1 MKITLYK
8 TTDQNNTINKNLTDP
23 LEININLKRSED
35 QERPRLLL
43 KNDNDKYNG
52 YNYAYIDFFKRYY
65 FVESTSNNNDRIIEL
80 QLETDVLETYKDDIL
95 ETNAEN
101 NAYYS
106 SSENLDIR
114 KNEDIYSSNITLPET
129 NSMVIVTTGSGG
141 GNKWK

>member
-1 MKITLYK
+1 MKVTLYK

-43 KNDNDKYNG
+43 KNDNDKYTG
-52 YNYAYIDFFKRYY
+52 YNYAYIEFFKRYY

-101 NAYYS
+101 ITYYS

-129 NSMVIVTTGSGG
+129 NSMIIVTTGSGG

>member
-1 MKITLYK
+1 MKVTLYK

-43 KNDNDKYNG
+43 KNDNDKYKG

-95 ETNAEN
+95 NAQATTLNYYSNEGVISAKKRKDVYRSDVTLENAETTLMSVITGGLN
-101 NAYYS
+101 N
-106 SSENLDIR
+106 D
-114 KNEDIYSSNITLPET
+114 
-129 NSMVIVTTGSGG
+129 
-141 GNKWK
+141 

>member
-1 MKITLYK
+1 MRVTLYK
-8 TTDQNNTINKNLTDP
+8 TTDQNNTINKSLTDP

-43 KNDNDKYNG
+43 KNDNDKYTG

-101 NAYYS
+101 INYYS
-106 SSENLDIR
+106 SNENLDIR

-129 NSMVIVTTGSGG
+129 NSMIIVTTGSGG
-141 GNKWK
+141 GNK

>member
-1 MKITLYK
+1 MKVTLYK

-23 LEININLKRSED
+23 LEININLKRTED

-95 ETNAEN
+95 NAQASNISYYPDN
-101 NAYYS
+101 NIS
-106 SSENLDIR
+106 DVR
-114 KNEDIYSSNITLPET
+114 KRKDIYSSDVTLSDDT
-129 NSMVIVTTGSGG
+129 TMILVTTGSGG
-141 GNKWK
+141 ANK

>member
-1 MKITLYK
+1 MKVTLYK
-8 TTDQNNTINKNLTDP
+8 TTEQNNTINKKITDP

-43 KNDNDKYNG
+43 KNDNDKYKG

-95 ETNAEN
+95 NATGNITTKVGSSYTNN
-101 NAYYS
+101 SVNS
-106 SSENLDIR
+106 DIR
-114 KNEDIYSSNITLPET
+114 KDHTIYKSNVTPERKQTNVLIT
-129 NSMVIVTTGSGG
+129 IGG
-141 GNKWK
+141 

>member
-43 KNDNDKYNG
+43 QNDNDKYKG

-80 QLETDVLETYKDDIL
+80 QLETDVLETYKNDIL
-95 ETNAEN
+95 NAQASNISYYPDN
-101 NAYYS
+101 NVTDA
-106 SSENLDIR
+106 R
-114 KNEDIYSSNITLPET
+114 KRKDIYTSDVTLSDDT
-129 NSMVIVTTGSGG
+129 TMILVTTGSGG
-141 GNKWK
+141 ANT

>member
-1 MKITLYK
+1 MKVTLYK
-8 TTDQNNTINKNLTDP
+8 TTDQNNTINKKLTDP

-101 NAYYS
+101 ITYYS

-114 KNEDIYSSNITLPET
+114 KNEDIYSSNIALPET

-141 GNKWK
+141 GNAE

>member
-1 MKITLYK
+1 MKVTLYK

-23 LEININLKRSED
+23 LEISINLKRSEE

-43 KNDNDKYNG
+43 KNDNDKYKG

-95 ETNAEN
+95 NAQASNISYYPDN
-101 NAYYS
+101 N
-106 SSENLDIR
+106 NTDVR
-114 KNEDIYSSNITLPET
+114 KRKDIYSSDVTLSDDT
-129 NSMVIVTTGSGG
+129 TMILVTTGSGG
-141 GNKWK
+141 ANK

>member
-1 MKITLYK
+1 MKVILYK

-43 KNDNDKYNG
+43 KNDNDKYKG

-95 ETNAEN
+95 NGSYYNFSSDYQSKNNYTIKQDKTIIKSDVTLPDEN
-101 NAYYS
+101 NII
-106 SSENLDIR
+106 L
-114 KNEDIYSSNITLPET
+114 
-129 NSMVIVTTGSGG
+129 VTIGG
-141 GNKWK
+141 

>member
-8 TTDQNNTINKNLTDP
+8 TKDQNNTINKNLTDP
-23 LEININLKRSED
+23 LEVNINLKRSED

-43 KNDNDKYNG
+43 KNDNDKYTG

-95 ETNAEN
+95 ETDVTTN
-101 NAYYS
+101 NYYPD
-106 SSENLDIR
+106 NGNTDVR

-141 GNKWK
+141 GNTE

>member
-1 MKITLYK
+1 MKVTLYK

-43 KNDNDKYNG
+43 KNDNDKYTG
-52 YNYAYIDFFKRYY
+52 YNYAYIEFFKRYY

-95 ETNAEN
+95 ETDVTTDNYYPDNEN
-101 NAYYS
+101 T
-106 SSENLDIR
+106 DIR
-114 KNEDIYSSNITLPET
+114 KKEDVYSSNITLPET

-141 GNKWK
+141 GNAE

>member
-43 KNDNDKYNG
+43 KNDNDKYKG

-95 ETNAEN
+95 NATGNITTKVGSSYTNN
-101 NAYYS
+101 SVNS
-106 SSENLDIR
+106 DIR
-114 KNEDIYSSNITLPET
+114 KDHTIYKSNVTPERKQTNVLIT
-129 NSMVIVTTGSGG
+129 IGG
-141 GNKWK
+141 

>member
-1 MKITLYK
+1 MKVTLYK
-8 TTDQNNTINKNLTDP
+8 TTDQNNTINKKLTDP

-43 KNDNDKYNG
+43 KNDNDIYNG

-101 NAYYS
+101 NTYYS

-141 GNKWK
+141 GNAE

>member
-1 MKITLYK
+1 M
-8 TTDQNNTINKNLTDP
+8 DQNNTINKNLTDP

-101 NAYYS
+101 NTYYS

-141 GNKWK
+141 GNAE

>member
-23 LEININLKRSED
+23 LKININLKRSED
-35 QERPRLLL
+35 HERPRLLL
-43 KNDNDKYNG
+43 KNDNDKYTG

-95 ETNAEN
+95 NAQATTLNYYSNEGVVSAKKHKDVYYSDVTLEN
-101 NAYYS
+101 NETTLMS
-106 SSENLDIR
+106 V
-114 KNEDIYSSNITLPET
+114 IT
-129 NSMVIVTTGSGG
+129 GG
-141 GNKWK
+141 LNND

>member
-101 NAYYS
+101 ITYYS

-141 GNKWK
+141 GNK

>member
-1 MKITLYK
+1 MKVTLYK
-8 TTDQNNTINKNLTDP
+8 TTDQNNTINKKLTDP

-35 QERPRLLL
+35 HERPRLLL
-43 KNDNDKYNG
+43 KNDNDKYTG

-101 NAYYS
+101 ITYYS

-141 GNKWK
+141 GNAE

>member
-1 MKITLYK
+1 MKVTLYK
-8 TTDQNNTINKNLTDP
+8 ITDQNNTINKNLTDP

-43 KNDNDKYNG
+43 KNDNDKYTG

-95 ETNAEN
+95 NAQASNISYYPDN
-101 NAYYS
+101 NIT
-106 SSENLDIR
+106 DVR
-114 KNEDIYSSNITLPET
+114 KRKDIYSSDVTLSDDT
-129 NSMVIVTTGSGG
+129 TMILVTTGSGG
-141 GNKWK
+141 ANK

>member
-1 MKITLYK
+1 MEVILYK
-8 TTDQNNTINKNLTDP
+8 TTDQNNTINKILNDP

-43 KNDNDKYNG
+43 KNDNDKYTG

-95 ETNAEN
+95 ETDVTTDN
-101 NAYYS
+101 YYPD
-106 SSENLDIR
+106 NRNTDVR
-114 KNEDIYSSNITLPET
+114 KKEDVYSSNITLPET

-141 GNKWK
+141 GNK

>member
-1 MKITLYK
+1 MKVTLYK

-43 KNDNDKYNG
+43 KNDNDKYKG

-95 ETNAEN
+95 NATGNITTKVGSSYTNN
-101 NAYYS
+101 SVNS
-106 SSENLDIR
+106 DIR
-114 KNEDIYSSNITLPET
+114 KDHTIYKSNVTPERKQTNVLIT
-129 NSMVIVTTGSGG
+129 IGG
-141 GNKWK
+141 